1 MINRIKKICE
11 ARDLV
16 EIYTDKANMEQFEVG
31 YIEACNDDE
40 VLVHSISPYGA
51 DDGFYWESADD
62 IFSLRYDTDYLKNL
76 KMVMEQKKTALSTSP
91 FPKGCQQDMS
101 LMRKLLD
108 YAMEN
113 NRMVRIMAKYYDL
126 DAMGVIVDYDETTLD
141 LQRYFIDGTSTEN
154 IIVLLEDLKV
164 VSVEGQHEWKTELA
178 RDSRNKRQ

>member
-1 MINRIKKICE
+1 
-11 ARDLV
+11 
-16 EIYTDKANMEQFEVG
+16 
-31 YIEACNDDE
+31 
-40 VLVHSISPYGA
+40 
-51 DDGFYWESADD
+51 
-62 IFSLRYDTDYLKNL
+62 
-76 KMVMEQKKTALSTSP
+76 MEQKKTALSTSP

-141 LQRYFIDGTSTEN
+141 LRRYFIDGTSTEN